1 MFQMLIRRSSAE
13 RYVSPSELN
22 ESELMW
28 YACPLAK
35 VRFSVAVAT
44 DCTWLGLGLG
54 LGLA

>member
-1 MFQMLIRRSSAE
+1 MFKMLIRRSSAE

-44 DCTWLGLGLG
+44 DCTWLGLG
-54 LGLA
+54 